1 MSTNNLTTEAAAN
14 AATNERTHE
23 GPHFL
28 NVHEVLRHGYCR
40 FVRLGCTG
48 VYAKDRRNATKK
60 SRIGKYWRFCERDI
74 IAWVERH
81 RNGLRI
87 P

>member
-28 NVHEVLRHGYCR
+28 NVHEVARLLQVRASWVYGRLRQRSTEPLPGY
-40 FVRLGCTG
+40 
-48 VYAKDRRNATKK
+48 
-60 SRIGKYWRFCERDI
+60 RIGKYWRFCERDI